1 MIGATDL
8 SLTQCVAEIRGRGGV
23 AVPAHINRGSNGLLI
38 NLGMMPPEPDFHV
51 VEVWPDPPA
60 LPEAVKDRRVLHASD
75 AHQLGNIREAVFDIP
90 PERFSFGGLWTWLH
104 DFHR

>member
-1 MIGATDL
+1 MGSFRPVAGNPHLHGYYNFTE
-8 SLTQCVAEIRGRGGV
+8 SLVET
-23 AVPAHINRGSNGLLI
+23 VPRSI

-51 VEVWPDPPA
+51 VEVWPDQPA

-90 PERFSFGGLWTWLH
+90 TERFSFGGLWTWLH